1 MGSVISRLLF
11 FILLGAF
18 NTAAEAAGERRIALI
33 IGNGAYQHTST
44 LQNPRND
51 ASDLAVALQRLGFDV
66 MQGVDLDKRSME
78 RTIREFGVKLSGADV
93 ALFLYAGHGL
103 QVSGQNYLLP
113 VDARLSSENDV
124 DFESIALN
132 LVLRQME
139 REAKTSLVL
148 LDACRDN
155 PLARNLARN
164 MGTRSSQIGQGLAE
178 VKTGVGTMIGFS
190 TQPGN
195 VAQDGAGRNSPYAG
209 ALLKHLETPGQDIGS
224 VLINVRND
232 VYSATNGR
240 QVPWEHTSLMGRV
253 VLASPAPV
261 EDGGSNYDKQME
273 IAFWNAIKDSKSS
286 DLLQAYLNR
295 FPKGTFAELARVLMQ
310 QAEKESTAQKEV
322 SRRDDD
328 LRRAEDAKLAAERQ
342 QREADRKAAESKL
355 AADLR
360 KAQEEAKRTR
370 EALAAAEKEREAALK
385 AAETARKQQE
395 DARKSAEMVVA
406 SLPSA
411 TAASEQ
417 ADEPALIRS
426 MQKELRRVGC
436 DPGKED
442 GIWGSDV
449 RGAIDK
455 FNRYARAA
463 LPNGGPSQDGLA
475 AIIGKKARVC
485 PLECGEGRQTAGE
498 RCVTVAAPKA
508 PAVRDNAASKTGS
521 TSAACAEWQRC
532 ISFTGHYHM
541 RHRCGLEPKCN

>member
-1 MGSVISRLLF
+1 VLAAGLIF
-11 FILLGAF
+11 FILIVGLP
-18 NTAAEAAGERRIALI
+18 TAAGAASDRRIALI
-33 IGNGAYQHTST
+33 IGNGAYQHTSI

-51 ASDLAVALQRLGFDV
+51 ASDLAAALRRLGFEV

-113 VDARLSSENDV
+113 VDAKLSTENDV

-195 VAQDGAGRNSPYAG
+195 VAQDGTGRNSPYAG
-209 ALLKHLETPGQDIGS
+209 ALIKHLETPGRDIGS

-253 VLASPAPV
+253 VLAAPAPV
-261 EDGGSNYDKQME
+261 EDGGSDYDKQME
-273 IAFWNAIKDSKSS
+273 IAFWNAIKDSKSA
-286 DLLQAYLNR
+286 DLLQTYLNR

-310 QAEKESTAQKEV
+310 QAEKESVAQKEV
-322 SRRDDD
+322 VRRDED
-328 LRRAEDAKLAAERQ
+328 LRRAEENKAAAEWQ
-342 QREADRKAAESKL
+342 QREAERKATESKL
-355 AADLR
+355 AADLK
-360 KAQEEAKRTR
+360 KAQEEAKKTR
-370 EALAAAEKEREAALK
+370 EALAAAEREREAALR
-385 AAETARKQQE
+385 AAETARRQQE
-395 DARKSAEMVVA
+395 DARKSAETVVA
-406 SLPSA
+406 SLPAPVSG
-411 TAASEQ
+411 Q
-417 ADEPALIRS
+417 ADDAALIRS
-426 MQKELRRVGC
+426 LQKELRRVGC

-442 GIWGSDV
+442 GIWGNGV

-455 FNRYARAA
+455 FNRYAKAS
-463 LPNGGPSQDGLA
+463 LQSGGPSQDGLA
-475 AIIGKKARVC
+475 VIIGKKARVC
-485 PLECGEGRQTAGE
+485 PLECGEGRHPVGE
-498 RCVTVAAPKA
+498 RCVAVAAPKT
-508 PAVRDNAASKTGS
+508 PRVRENSPASKAGS
-521 TSAACAEWQRC
+521 SEACAKWRRC
-532 ISFTGHYHM
+532 MSEQM
-541 RHRCGLEPKCN
+541 RIANTVACENAPPGC

>member
-1 MGSVISRLLF
+1 MF
-11 FILLGAF
+11 FILMVGLP
-18 NTAAEAAGERRIALI
+18 AAAGAAGERRIALV

-51 ASDLAVALQRLGFDV
+51 ASDLAVALQRLGFEV
-66 MQGVDLDKRSME
+66 MQGVDLDKRTME

-113 VDARLSSENDV
+113 VDAKLSSENDV

-209 ALLKHLETPGQDIGS
+209 ALIKHLETPGQDIGS

-253 VLASPAPV
+253 VLAAPAPA
-261 EDGGSNYDKQME
+261 EDGNSNYDKQME

-286 DLLQAYLNR
+286 DLLQTYLNR

-310 QAEKESTAQKEV
+310 QAEKESFAQKEV
-322 SRRDDD
+322 MRRDEA

-342 QREADRKAAESKL
+342 QREAERKTAESKL
-355 AADLR
+355 AADLK
-360 KAQEEAKRTR
+360 KAQEEAKKTR

-385 AAETARKQQE
+385 AAENARKQQE

-406 SLPSA
+406 SLPKA

-417 ADEPALIRS
+417 ADDSALTRS
-426 MQKELRRVGC
+426 IQKELRRVGC

-442 GIWGSDV
+442 GMWGSDV

-455 FNRYARAA
+455 FNRHAKAA

-475 AIIGKKARVC
+475 AIIGKKGRVC
-485 PLECGEGRQTAGE
+485 PLECSEGRQPVGE
-498 RCVTVAAPKA
+498 RCVAVAAPKA
-508 PAVRDNAASKTGS
+508 PIVRDSAAPKTGS

-541 RHRCGLEPKCN
+541 RHRCGTEPRGC

>member
-1 MGSVISRLLF
+1 MRALAAGLIF
-11 FILLGAF
+11 FIFSVGLPAVAGA
-18 NTAAEAAGERRIALI
+18 ASDRRIALI
-33 IGNGAYQHTST
+33 IGNGAYQHTTT

-51 ASDLAVALQRLGFDV
+51 ASDLAAALQRLGFEV
-66 MQGVDLDKRSME
+66 MQGADLDKRSME

-113 VDARLSSENDV
+113 VDAKLSSENDV

-195 VAQDGAGRNSPYAG
+195 VAQDGTGRNSPYAG
-209 ALLKHLETPGQDIGS
+209 ALIKHLETPGQDIGS

-232 VYSATNGR
+232 VFKATNGR

-253 VLASPAPV
+253 ILAAPAPV

-273 IAFWNAIKDSKSS
+273 IAFWNAVKDSKSS
-286 DLLQAYLNR
+286 DLLQTYLNR

-310 QAEKESTAQKEV
+310 QAEKESVAQKEV
-322 SRRDDD
+322 ARRDED
-328 LRRAEDAKLAAERQ
+328 LRRAEETKLAAERQ
-342 QREADRKAAESKL
+342 QQEAERKAAESKL
-355 AADLR
+355 AADLK

-370 EALAAAEKEREAALK
+370 EALAAAEKEREVALK
-385 AAETARKQQE
+385 AAERARKQQE
-395 DARKSAEMVVA
+395 EARKTAETFVA
-406 SLPSA
+406 SLPA
-411 TAASEQ
+411 TTASEQ
-417 ADEPALIRS
+417 SNESALTRS
-426 MQKELRRVGC
+426 IQRELRRVGC

-442 GIWGSDV
+442 GMWGSGV

-455 FNRYARAA
+455 FNRHAKAA
-463 LPNGGPSQDGLA
+463 LPNSGPSQDGLA

-485 PLECGEGRQTAGE
+485 PLECGEGRQAIGDN
-498 RCVTVAAPKA
+498 CVAVVVPKTPPVRENSSAPKA
-508 PAVRDNAASKTGS
+508 GL
-521 TSAACAEWQRC
+521 SAACAKYRSC
-532 ISFTGHYHM
+532 MYM
-541 RHRCGLEPKCN
+541 RVHSTWMCGNEPPGC